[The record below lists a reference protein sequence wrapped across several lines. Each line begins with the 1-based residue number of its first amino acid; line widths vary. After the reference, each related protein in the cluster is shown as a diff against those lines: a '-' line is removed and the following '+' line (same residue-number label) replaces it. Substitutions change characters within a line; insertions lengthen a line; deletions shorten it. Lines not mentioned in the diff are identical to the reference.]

1 MGSANVVPWH
11 AACFLSGGD
20 GRMTQKTPETKFWLI
35 LAALNIAALLYPV
48 GLYLQADSNDTQLSA
63 IIVVVGIAFVLAVT
77 DTVSALLVY
86 ME

>member
-1 MGSANVVPWH
+1 
-11 AACFLSGGD
+11 
-20 GRMTQKTPETKFWLI
+20 MTQKTPKTKFWLI

>member
-1 MGSANVVPWH
+1 
-11 AACFLSGGD
+11 
-20 GRMTQKTPETKFWLI
+20 MTQKTPKTKFWLI

-48 GLYLQADSNDTQLSA
+48 GLYLQADSNDTQLTA